1 MLFRVKENKKNLF
14 PPKISFSHN
23 FTYLGIFKIQ
33 VVFYW

>member
-1 MLFRVKENKKNLF
+1 MLFTVKEKKKLQF
-14 PPKISFSHN
+14 PPQISFSHN